1 MDVIFGG
8 GGEIRIVISLAN
20 NVLEMFSISDSSSKT
35 EDVQLSRSIRGQ
47 LLRSIRAQGH
57 RNEIRA
63 VTFSSDNL
71 AIVSGGADGIKLWN
85 RPSQTCLRTA
95 ATDCYV
101 VSVCFVPGD
110 RHVLAGLKDG
120 RLLIIDISAGDVLEE
135 IPAHTKGTE
144 LWSIILQTD
153 LRGCV
158 TGGGDKT
165 CKWWGFELIR
175 DENSESKAK
184 VLSLLHTRT
193 LELEETVLCVK
204 LTPDGRSVAVALLDS
219 TVKIF
224 YADTFKLHVSLYGHK
239 LPVLCMDISSDSK
252 LIATGSADRNIK
264 LWGLDFGDCHRS
276 LFAHD
281 DSVTGLQFI
290 STTHLLFSCG
300 KDGAV
305 RQWDA
310 DSFARITN
318 LPVSIFNYFLSL
330 LQYFFFFA
338 RNSKHI
344 LLKLFCI
351 SLIKGRPGASQ
362 YPPTVGMWS
371 QEERIESCAPVNG
384 QTSL

>member
-8 GGEIRIVISLAN
+8 GGEVRVVICLSN
-20 NVLEMFSISDSSSKT
+20 NVLEMYSMSDSPSKT
-35 EDVQLSRSIRGQ
+35 EEAK

-63 VTFSSDNL
+63 VAFSSDNL

-95 ATDCYV
+95 AMNCYV

-110 RHVLAGLKDG
+110 RHVLAGLKNG
-120 RLLIIDISAGDVLEE
+120 RLLILDISAGDVLEE

-144 LWSIILQTD
+144 LWSIALQPD
-153 LRGCV
+153 LRGCI

-175 DENSESKAK
+175 DENSESQAK

-193 LELEETVLCVK
+193 LELEEAVLCVK

-219 TVKIF
+219 TVKVF

-281 DSVTGLQFI
+281 DSITGLQFI
-290 STTHLLFSCG
+290 ATTHLLFSCG

-318 LPVSIFNYFLSL
+318 LPVSMINYLLSVFNS
-330 LQYFFFFA
+330 
-338 RNSKHI
+338 NSEYN
-344 LLKLFCI
+344 CD
-351 SLIKGRPGASQ
+351 
-362 YPPTVGMWS
+362 V
-371 QEERIESCAPVNG
+371 
-384 QTSL
+384 